1 MPQPLIFHRQRQTGS
16 LLTFAFYMLTQH
28 PDIERRLREEIF
40 EKVGPTGNPTYE
52 HMREMKFMRAFLNGT
67 AFTMY
72 ILLTL
77 YINGFSSEVLR
88 LYPPVYV
95 FRF

>member
-1 MPQPLIFHRQRQTGS
+1 
-16 LLTFAFYMLTQH
+16 MLTQH

-40 EKVGPTGNPTYE
+40 EKIGPIGNPTYE
-52 HMREMKFMRAFLNGT
+52 HMREMKFMRAFLNGVV
-67 AFTMY
+67 FSLS
-72 ILLTL
+72 ISFKPH
-77 YINGFSSEVLR
+77 INGFSSEVLR